1 MEQLGKP
8 VPEYLEKLDK
18 LIREVY
24 AEEQPPVVD
33 LSDTSI
39 AFESKSDEELRKAYY
54 LFRMMNYPWLVKIG
68 SALALWGIRMRLS
81 FVEKL
86 ILKTVFPQFVGG
98 RTLRECIP
106 TIEKLWQ
113 YGVYSVLDYGVEGKE
128 TEEDFNHTMNEN
140 LRALEFAARQESVP
154 VVSTK
159 LTGMARF
166 QLLAD
171 IQAGKQLTPAEEE
184 EWQNVRK
191 RVDAICHAADRLGVK
206 VFIDAEESWIQ
217 DPIDELVNEMMA
229 RYNKGKVVVY
239 NTFQMYR
246 RDRLDYLIA
255 SHERARK
262 EGWMLGAKLVR
273 GAYMEKERERAAEMG
288 YPDPIH
294 PTKEATDRAYDTG
307 IAYCVEH
314 YEEIASVNASHN
326 ARSARL
332 QAELIVRKNLPRRH
346 AHLNFCQL
354 YGMSDHITFNL
365 AKAGFNVAK
374 YVPYGAVRDVI
385 PYLIRRAQENTSVT
399 GDMSRELALIVK
411 EMNRRADMKR

>member
-1 MEQLGKP
+1 MEHLGKP

-24 AEEQPPVVD
+24 DSADQPVVD
-33 LSDTSI
+33 LSDTAI
-39 AFESKSDEELRKAYY
+39 AFASKSDKELRKAYY
-54 LFRMMNYPWLVKIG
+54 LFRMMNYPSLVKLG
-68 SALALWGIRMRLS
+68 SVLALWGIRMRLPL
-81 FVEKL
+81 VEKL
-86 ILKTVFPQFVGG
+86 ILRTVFPQFVGG
-98 RTLRECIP
+98 RTLLESIP

-128 TEEDFNHTMNEN
+128 TEDDFNHTMNEN
-140 LRALEFAARQESVP
+140 MRALEFAARQQSVP

-159 LTGMARF
+159 ITGMARF

-171 IQAGKQLTPAEEE
+171 IQAGKQLSPSEQQ

-191 RVDAICHAADRLGVK
+191 RVDAICHTADRLGVK

-217 DPIDELVNEMMA
+217 DPIDELVNQMMA
-229 RYNKGKVVVY
+229 RYNQGKVVVY

-246 RDRLDYLIA
+246 RDRLDFLVA

-273 GAYMEKERERAAEMG
+273 GAYMEKERARAARMG

-294 PTKEATDRAYDTG
+294 PTKEATDKAYDAG
-307 IAYCVEH
+307 IAYCVAH

-326 ARSARL
+326 MRSAQL
-332 QAELIVRKNLPRRH
+332 QAELIVRQGLPRRH

-399 GDMSRELALIVK
+399 GDMSRELSLVVK
-411 EMNRRADMKR
+411 EMHRRGMR

>member
-1 MEQLGKP
+1 MEHLGSP

-24 AEEQPPVVD
+24 DSGDPRIVD
-33 LSDTSI
+33 LSDTAI
-39 AFESKSDEELRKAYY
+39 AFVSKSDAELRKAYY
-54 LFRMMNYPWLVKIG
+54 LFRMMNYPTLVKLG
-68 SALALWGIRMRLS
+68 SALALWGIRIRLPLL
-81 FVEKL
+81 EKL

-98 RTLRECIP
+98 RTLLESVP

-128 TEEDFNHTMNEN
+128 AEEDFNHTMNEN
-140 LRALEFAARQESVP
+140 MRALEFAARQQSVP

-159 LTGMARF
+159 ITGMARF

-171 IQAGKQLTPAEEE
+171 IQAGKQLLPDEQR

-217 DPIDELVNEMMA
+217 DPIDGLVNEMMA
-229 RYNKGKVVVY
+229 RYNRGKVVVY

-246 RDRLDYLIA
+246 RDRLDFLVA

-273 GAYMEKERERAAEMG
+273 GAYMEKERARAVRMG

-294 PTKEATDRAYDTG
+294 PTKEATDKAYDAG
-307 IAYCVEH
+307 IAYCVAH

-326 ARSARL
+326 MRSAQL
-332 QAELIVRKNLPRRH
+332 QAGLIVRQGLPRRH

-399 GDMSRELALIVK
+399 GDMSRELGFLVK
-411 EMNRRADMKR
+411 EMHRRGML